1 MATLIPAVPEILGGI
16 SEAVEAGASYI
27 EGATASS
34 SSDVPTVIGDTTTAS
49 HTGGS
54 SIATTLAG
62 AGGVAEVGK
71 QIYETGKEQGKEETE
86 ANIYAYGHRDDL
98 GSVPDTK
105 DHIQNPV
112 SQPYVADTNSRA
124 GTTAIGQRPDHTT
137 FSINQYTIPKTSQP
151 LPEWYK

>member
-1 MATLIPAVPEILGGI
+1 MATLIPAVPEIISGV
-16 SEAVEAGASYI
+16 SEAVEAGASFL
-27 EGATASS
+27 EGSS
-34 SSDVPTVIGDTTTAS
+34 EVPTVIGDTTTAS
-49 HTGGS
+49 HSGIGVG
-54 SIATTLAG
+54 TTLAG
-62 AGGVAEVGK
+62 AGGVAEVGSK
-71 QIYETGKEQGKEETE
+71 IYESGKEQGKEEEE

-112 SQPYVADTNSRA
+112 SQPYVTDTNTRA

-137 FSINQYTIPKTSQP
+137 FSINQYVTPKTSQP